1 MRTPLSIYNLL
12 EGGWR
17 TVLSIVGIGIAILL
31 MFMQL
36 GFLGAVRTTA
46 VVVYDHLDFD
56 LVVRSK
62 DYYFLCDGRKFD
74 RDRLFAIESMEGVA
88 STEPFHATLGKWSF
102 PEENVQRGIFILG
115 VAPSGSAF
123 SDPEIGKR
131 VNLLALDRHAL
142 MDTKSSKSFLG
153 SQGDNGFTQKDH
165 VDNRIHFE
173 LNNKRFE
180 LSGLFTLGAGLAA
193 DGAVILSEEGFAR
206 VMPGY
211 GADDITVGLVKLE
224 ASADP
229 EKTRDRIQK
238 TLAEQGIQ
246 DVEVLTKAEIRDH
259 EKEHWISGTPV
270 GFIFFAGV
278 VVAFI
283 VGSIIV
289 YIVLSSDVT
298 RQIGE
303 YATLKAMG
311 YRNGYL
317 ARVVLE
323 QAILMAVCA
332 YVGAALVAFVVYYF
346 VSDATNLPIRMDWV
360 RLATVLVASLT
371 MCCVSGILAIQKL
384 RKADP
389 ADLF

>member
-17 TVLSIVGIGIAILL
+17 TVLSMVGIGIAILL

-46 VVVYDHLDFD
+46 VVVYDHLEYD

-62 DYYFLCDGRKFD
+62 DYYYLCDGLSFK
-74 RDRLFAIESMEGVA
+74 RDRVFAIASMDGVA
-88 STEPFHATLGKWSF
+88 SVEPFHATLGKWSF
-102 PEENVQRGIFILG
+102 PEEKVQRGIFILG
-115 VAPSGSAF
+115 ASSSGKAF
-123 SDPEIGKR
+123 SDSEIGEQ
-131 VNLLALDRHAL
+131 VQLLTSDRYALV
-142 MDTKSSKSFLG
+142 DTKSSNSFLG
-153 SQGDNGFTQKDH
+153 SQGDNGFTKADH
-165 VDNRIHFE
+165 VDKRIQFE
-173 LNNKRFE
+173 LNNKNFE
-180 LSGLFTLGAGLAA
+180 LAGLFTLGAGLAA
-193 DGAVILSEEGFAR
+193 DGAVILNEEAFAR

-211 GADDITVGLVKLE
+211 SPDDVTVGLIQLDSNEDPV
-224 ASADP
+224 SAR
-229 EKTRDRIQK
+229 ERIQNE
-238 TLAEQGIQ
+238 LVNEGIL
-246 DVEVLTKAEIRDH
+246 DVEILTKMEIRDQ

-270 GFIFFAGV
+270 GFIFMAGV

-283 VGSIIV
+283 VGAIIV
-289 YIVLSSDVT
+289 YIVLSSDVS

-323 QAILMAVCA
+323 QAILMALAA
-332 YVGAALVAFVVYYF
+332 YAGASLVAVVVYYF
-346 VSDATNLPIRMDWV
+346 VADASNLPIRMDWTRMGV
-360 RLATVLVASLT
+360 VLVASLL
-371 MCCVSGILAIQKL
+371 MCCFSGFLAIQKL
-384 RKADP
+384 RNADP

>member
-1 MRTPLSIYNLL
+1 MRTPLSIYNLI

-17 TVLSIVGIGIAILL
+17 TVLSMVGIGIAILL

-46 VVVYDHLDFD
+46 VVVYDHLEFD

-62 DYYFLCDGRKFD
+62 DYYYLCDGRKFK
-74 RDRLFAIESMEGVA
+74 RERLFAIASMDGVA
-88 STEPFHATLGKWSF
+88 SVEPFHATLGKWSF

-115 VAPSGSAF
+115 ASSSGKAF
-123 SDPEIGKR
+123 SDSEIGQRAQLLTSKR
-131 VNLLALDRHAL
+131 YAIV
-142 MDTKSSKSFLG
+142 DTKSSNSFLG
-153 SQGDNGFTQKDH
+153 SQGDHGFTKVDH
-165 VDNRIHFE
+165 VDKRIQFE
-173 LNNKRFE
+173 LNDNSFE

-193 DGAVILSEEGFAR
+193 DGAVILNEEGFAQA
-206 VMPGY
+206 MPGY
-211 GADDITVGLVKLE
+211 DPDDVTIGLVKLKSNE
-224 ASADP
+224 DVETAR
-229 EKTRDRIQK
+229 ERIQQQFVSK
-238 TLAEQGIQ
+238 GIL
-246 DVEVLTKAEIRDH
+246 DIEVLTKAEIRNQ

-270 GFIFFAGV
+270 GFIFMAGV

-283 VGSIIV
+283 VGAIIV

-323 QAILMAVCA
+323 QAILMALAA
-332 YVGAALVAFVVYYF
+332 YVGASLVAVVVYYF
-346 VSDATNLPIRMDWV
+346 VADASNLPIQMDWS
-360 RLATVLVASLT
+360 RMGTVLVASLL
-371 MCCVSGILAIQKL
+371 MCCFSGILAIQKL
-384 RKADP
+384 RNADP

>member
-17 TVLSIVGIGIAILL
+17 TILSMVGIGIAILL

-46 VVVYDHLDFD
+46 VVVYDHLEFD
-56 LVVRSK
+56 LLIRAK
-62 DYYFLCDGRKFD
+62 DYYYLCDGLKFK
-74 RDRLFAIESMEGVA
+74 RDRLFAVA
-88 STEPFHATLGKWSF
+88 SMDDVASVEPFHSTLGKWAF

-115 VAPSGSAF
+115 ASSSGKAF
-123 SDPEIGKR
+123 SDTEIGEQ
-131 VNLLALDRHAL
+131 VQLLTSERYALV
-142 MDTKSSKSFLG
+142 DTKSSKSFLG
-153 SQGDNGFTQKDH
+153 SQGSQGFTLKDH
-165 VDNRIHFE
+165 VDKRIQFE
-173 LNNKRFE
+173 LNDNNFE

-193 DGAVILSEEGFAR
+193 DGAVILNEEGFAR

-211 GADDITVGLVKLE
+211 DRDDVTVGLIQLAPDTNAK
-224 ASADP
+224 AA
-229 EKTRDRIQK
+229 RDRIQQALLK
-238 TLAEQGIQ
+238 QGIL
-246 DVEVLTKAEIRDH
+246 DVEVLTKEEIRNH

-270 GFIFFAGV
+270 GFIFMAGV

-289 YIVLSSDVT
+289 YIVLSSDVA

-323 QAILMAVCA
+323 QAVLMGLCA
-332 YVGAALVAFVVYYF
+332 YAGASLIAVVVYYF
-346 VSDATNLPIRMDWV
+346 VAGASNLPIRMDWT
-360 RLATVLVASLT
+360 RMGTVLVASLL
-371 MCCVSGILAIQKL
+371 MCCFSGFLAIQKL